1 MSVYIVTG
9 KLGNGKTLVTVGRI
23 RDALLGHHRVATN
36 LDINLKAMFGKSAK
50 NIDLLRVPDKPTIDD
65 LNNIGM
71 GYVGDYD
78 ESKFGSLILDECG
91 TWFNSRNWQDKT
103 RREVN
108 DWFLHA
114 RKLRWHVYIIIQDI
128 SILDAQARD
137 AIGEMLVVCRRLDN
151 LRVPILGGFIK
162 LLTGYNLTLP
172 RIHRAKVTYADGLL
186 CDVWVYRGNDLF
198 SCYQTDQL
206 FLHNYSHG
214 VYSVLT
220 PWHTHGR
227 YAVPMTKENILRI
240 TKIYWKRFAS
250 PIALATGLLLGSTAM
265 LLANA
270 STFEKHAIETKE
282 KYLPHDKKTAQPE
295 KLNDVKTPVETAKD
309 SLSTQ
314 QTKAVTIL
322 EKLKIIGTFNINEI
336 KIYTFSFGEPDK
348 YVTSK
353 DIASMGF
360 AIKPISDCMAE
371 LTIDGRASV
380 VRCL

>member
-23 RDALLGHHRVATN
+23 RDALLSHHRVATN
-36 LDINLKAMFGKSAK
+36 LDINLKSMFGKSAK
-50 NIDLLRVPDKPTIDD
+50 NINLVRVPDKPSIDD

-71 GYVGDYD
+71 GYEGKYD

-151 LRVPILGGFIK
+151 LRVPMIGGLFK
-162 LLTGYNLTLP
+162 MLTGYNLTLP

-198 SCYQTDQL
+198 SCYQTDQM
-206 FLHNYSHG
+206 FLQNYKHG
-214 VYSVLT
+214 VFSLLT

-227 YAVPMTKENILRI
+227 YSIAMTKENLIRLTKIHWRRFKSPVSMACGFLLGISAMVFFNAREIETQISQEIQNSKPAIQQLNSPLEAVPVHEDKLKPEEAKSFVDRLRI
-240 TKIYWKRFAS
+240 IGFFT
-250 PIALATGLLLGSTAM
+250 
-265 LLANA
+265 
-270 STFEKHAIETKE
+270 
-282 KYLPHDKKTAQPE
+282 
-295 KLNDVKTPVETAKD
+295 LNEVK
-309 SLSTQ
+309 
-314 QTKAVTIL
+314 
-322 EKLKIIGTFNINEI
+322 N
-336 KIYTFSFGEPDK
+336 YTFSTGEPDR
-348 YVTSK
+348 YLTSL
-353 DIASMGF
+353 DVSGMGVE
-360 AIKPISDCMAE
+360 IKPLSDCMAQMTYNGKTS
-371 LTIDGRASV
+371 L

>member
-36 LDINLKAMFGKSAK
+36 LDINLKNMFGKSAK
-50 NIDLLRVPDKPTIDD
+50 NINLVRVPDKPSIDD

-71 GYVGDYD
+71 GYEGKYD

-151 LRVPILGGFIK
+151 LRVPLIGGLIK
-162 LLTGYNLTLP
+162 TLTGFNLTLP

-198 SCYQTDQL
+198 SCYQTDQM
-206 FLHNYSHG
+206 FLQNYKHG
-214 VYSVLT
+214 VYSMLS

-227 YAVPMTKENILRI
+227 YAVQLNKENLMRLTKIHWRRFKSPVAMACGFLLGISAMVLNNARNLEHEISQKIYDTNSPTQQQKKPAEVAPAQEQKSKDEESKSFVDRLRI
-240 TKIYWKRFAS
+240 IGFFT
-250 PIALATGLLLGSTAM
+250 
-265 LLANA
+265 
-270 STFEKHAIETKE
+270 
-282 KYLPHDKKTAQPE
+282 
-295 KLNDVKTPVETAKD
+295 LNEVK
-309 SLSTQ
+309 
-314 QTKAVTIL
+314 
-322 EKLKIIGTFNINEI
+322 N
-336 KIYTFSFGEPDK
+336 YTFSTGEPDR
-348 YVTSK
+348 YLTSL
-353 DIASMGF
+353 DVSGMGVE
-360 AIKPISDCMAE
+360 IKPLSDCMVE
-371 LTIDGRASV
+371 MTFNGKTSL